1 MQLTREQ
8 LRRLIIETK
17 FKTKGA
23 LKSSGEARED
33 INAARNKKLNDAL
46 DGPLGFVGLII
57 ELGRQGLVAVEN
69 VGLLIL
75 DEELQKD
82 IEIIYDQDGFDA
94 ALAYVMRY
102 IHDVE

>member
-1 MQLTREQ
+1 MKITRKQ
-8 LRRLIIETK
+8 LRKLIIETE

-23 LKSSGEARED
+23 LKSSGEAKKD
-33 INAARNKKLNDAL
+33 IDAARNKKLNDAL

-69 VGLLIL
+69 IGLLIL
-75 DEELQKD
+75 DKELQED
-82 IEIIYDQDGFDA
+82 IEAIYEQDGFDA

-102 IHDVE
+102 VHDVQ